1 MSSQNGIEVA
11 TESFKAPEKAP
22 TWLGLQA
29 PRYTSYPSAQHFH
42 RGVNTD
48 QHAAWLS
55 SIDKNQTISAYV
67 HIPFCRELCWF
78 CGCHTKMTYRDEPI
92 EKYVRVLLDEIALIG
107 GHTAGKG
114 KLKQIHFGGGSPSLL
129 NQSQL
134 MSILYALAS
143 AFEFSPPGELAI
155 ELDPRTTSEEKIA
168 FYGSLGFTRVSMGI
182 QDFDPKV
189 QKAVNRIQSFEMVA
203 GLMQHLHDAGIH
215 QINTDLI
222 YGLPYQTIASFELT
236 LKQTLSLAPS
246 RIALFSYAHVPHMKK
261 HQRLIDE
268 STLPDDSAKLLLYRM
283 ATDFLLANGYV
294 AIGIDHFARA
304 DDSLAVAAS
313 SHCMRRNFQGYVTDT
328 TDILL
333 GFGTS
338 AISQF
343 PAGYTQNYSATH
355 EYSKRIEAEELAT
368 CRGWKAGAEDSFRK
382 EIIDTLM
389 CYMEADIGQIAAR
402 HGLNANICVREL
414 QLLKDHAYSDI
425 AHTQGNLVQIA
436 TPYRMASRAVAAV
449 FDQYQLPDS
458 ARYSRVS

>member
-1 MSSQNGIEVA
+1 VSSAVA
-11 TESFKAPEKAP
+11 ITSPNVPEKPPA
-22 TWLGLQA
+22 WLGLQA

-42 RGVNTD
+42 SGVNAD
-48 QHAAWLS
+48 QHSAWLA
-55 SIDKNQTISAYV
+55 SIEKDQTISAYV

-107 GHTAGKG
+107 QRAARKG

-129 NQSQL
+129 NESQL

-143 AFEFSPPGELAI
+143 AFEFAPPGELAI

-203 GLMQHLHDAGIH
+203 GLMEYLHDAGIH

-268 STLPDDSAKLLLYRM
+268 HALPDDRTKLMLYRM
-283 ATDFLLANGYV
+283 ATEFLLANGYV
-294 AIGIDHFARA
+294 AIGIDHFARE
-304 DDSLAVAAS
+304 DDSLAVAAN
-313 SHCMRRNFQGYVTDT
+313 SHRMRRNFQGYVTDT

-343 PAGYTQNYSATH
+343 PGGYTQNYSATH
-355 EYSKRIEAEELAT
+355 EYSKRIEARQLAT
-368 CRGWKAGAEDSFRK
+368 CRGWKTSAQDSFRK

-402 HGLNANICVREL
+402 HGHDANICEREMKLL
-414 QLLKDHAYSDI
+414 QDSAYADI
-425 AHTQGNLVQIA
+425 ARTQGHFVQIA

-449 FDQYQLPDS
+449 FDQYQLPEA

>member
-1 MSSQNGIEVA
+1 MSSALAVP
-11 TESFKAPEKAP
+11 SFETSEKPPA
-22 TWLGLQA
+22 WLGLQA
-29 PRYTSYPSAQHFH
+29 PRYPSYPSAQHFH
-42 RGVNTD
+42 AGVNADLHASWLTSIRKD
-48 QHAAWLS
+48 Q
-55 SIDKNQTISAYV
+55 TVSAYV

-107 GHTAGKG
+107 KHAAGKG
-114 KLKQIHFGGGSPSLL
+114 ILKQIHFGGGSPSLL
-129 NQSQL
+129 NESQL

-143 AFEFSPPGELAI
+143 AFEFAPPGELAI

-168 FYGSLGFTRVSMGI
+168 FYGRLGFTRVSMGI

-203 GLMQHLHDAGIH
+203 GLMDSLRQEGIH

-222 YGLPYQTIASFELT
+222 YGLPYQTVTSFEHT
-236 LKQTLSLAPS
+236 LKQTLSLTPS

-261 HQRLIDE
+261 HQRLINE
-268 STLPDDSAKLLLYRM
+268 HALPDDRTKLTLYRM
-283 ATDFLLANGYV
+283 ATEFLLANGYT

-304 DDSLAVAAS
+304 DDSLTVAAN
-313 SHCMRRNFQGYVTDT
+313 SHRMRRNFQGYVTDT

-343 PAGYTQNYSATH
+343 PGGYTQNYSATH
-355 EYSKRIEAEELAT
+355 EYSKRIEAGQLAT
-368 CRGWKAGAEDSFRK
+368 CRGWKAGAQDSFRK

-389 CYMEADIGQIAAR
+389 CYMEADIGQIAAK
-402 HGLNANICVREL
+402 HGQDANICAREL
-414 QLLKDHAYSDI
+414 TLLQECAYSDI
-425 AHTQGNLVQIA
+425 AHTKGNLVQIA

-458 ARYSRVS
+458 AQYSRVS

>member
-1 MSSQNGIEVA
+1 
-11 TESFKAPEKAP
+11 
-22 TWLGLQA
+22 
-29 PRYTSYPSAQHFH
+29 
-42 RGVNTD
+42 
-48 QHAAWLS
+48 
-55 SIDKNQTISAYV
+55 
-67 HIPFCRELCWF
+67 
-78 CGCHTKMTYRDEPI
+78 MTYRDEPI

-107 GHTAGKG
+107 GHAAGKG
-114 KLKQIHFGGGSPSLL
+114 KLKQIHLGGGSPSLL

-134 MSILYALAS
+134 MSILYALAA

-222 YGLPYQTIASFELT
+222 YGLPYQTIASFEHT

-313 SHCMRRNFQGYVTDT
+313 SHRMRRNFQGYVTDT

-355 EYSKRIEAEELAT
+355 EYSKHIEAEELAT

-389 CYMEADIGQIAAR
+389 CYMEADIGQIAER
-402 HGLNANICVREL
+402 HGLDANICVREL
-414 QLLKDHAYSDI
+414 QLLQECAYSDI
-425 AHTQGNLVQIA
+425 VHTQGNLVQIA

>member
-1 MSSQNGIEVA
+1 VSSQNGIETA
-11 TESFKAPEKAP
+11 TESFEAPEKAP

-42 RGVNTD
+42 RDVNTD
-48 QHAAWLS
+48 QHATWLAS
-55 SIDKNQTISAYV
+55 MEKDQTISAYV

-107 GHTAGKG
+107 GHAAGKG
-114 KLKQIHFGGGSPSLL
+114 KLKQIHLGGGSPSLL

-134 MSILYALAS
+134 MSILYALAA

-222 YGLPYQTIASFELT
+222 YGLPYQTIASFEHT

-313 SHCMRRNFQGYVTDT
+313 SHRMRRNFQGYVTDT

-355 EYSKRIEAEELAT
+355 EYSKHIEAEELAT

-389 CYMEADIGQIAAR
+389 CYMEADIGQIAER
-402 HGLNANICVREL
+402 HGLDANICVREL
-414 QLLKDHAYSDI
+414 QLLQECAYSDI
-425 AHTQGNLVQIA
+425 VHTQGNLVQIA

>member
-1 MSSQNGIEVA
+1 MSSTLA
-11 TESFKAPEKAP
+11 APSFETSEKPPA
-22 TWLGLQA
+22 WVGLQA

-42 RGVNTD
+42 AGVNADLHASWLTSIRKD
-48 QHAAWLS
+48 Q
-55 SIDKNQTISAYV
+55 TVSAYV

-107 GHTAGKG
+107 KHAAGKG
-114 KLKQIHFGGGSPSLL
+114 ILKQIHFGGGSPSLL
-129 NQSQL
+129 NESQL

-143 AFEFSPPGELAI
+143 AFEFAPPGELAI

-203 GLMQHLHDAGIH
+203 GLMKRLHEAGIH

-222 YGLPYQTIASFELT
+222 YGLPYQTVTSFEHT
-236 LKQTLSLAPS
+236 LKQTLSLTPS

-261 HQRLIDE
+261 HQSLIDE
-268 STLPDDSAKLLLYRM
+268 HALPDDRTKLTLYRM
-283 ATDFLLANGYV
+283 ATEFLLANGYT

-304 DDSLAVAAS
+304 DDSLTVAAN
-313 SHCMRRNFQGYVTDT
+313 SHRMRRNFQGYVTDT

-343 PAGYTQNYSATH
+343 PGGYTQNYSATH
-355 EYSKRIEAEELAT
+355 EYSKRIEVGQLAT
-368 CRGWKAGAEDSFRK
+368 CRGWKAGAQDSFRK

-389 CYMEADIGQIAAR
+389 CYMEADIGQIAAN
-402 HGLNANICVREL
+402 HGQDANICAREL
-414 QLLKDHAYSDI
+414 TLLQECAYSDI
-425 AHTQGNLVQIA
+425 AHTKGNLVQIA

-458 ARYSRVS
+458 AQYSRVS